1 MIKGFTCSSFDLL
14 HAGHIQML
22 KDAKNVCDY
31 LIVGLQV
38 DPSVDRPNKNK
49 PIQSLVERY
58 IQIQAVKYVDE
69 IIPYETESDLYDLL
83 ELLVFDVRIIG
94 EEYREKEFTGKDICE
109 KKKIRIFYNNR
120 DHKFSSTELRYRVT
134 DEKN

>member
-134 DEKN
+134 DEKS

>member
-1 MIKGFTCSSFDLL
+1 
-14 HAGHIQML
+14 ML

>member
-38 DPSVDRPNKNK
+38 DPSVDRPNKTK

-134 DEKN
+134 DEKS